1 MREPDHLVCI
11 WRLDSEVLVAG
22 QGKQKVAEETQTGKI
37 GTPIGHTKLKAT
49 QIDKTRKTRAPKRVC
64 VPHFCCGICMKPM
77 IYPDLCLAT
86 IGFATFCVKPF
97 DFLDFCRAPCP

>member
-49 QIDKTRKTRAPKRVC
+49 QIDKTYNTHARQLF
-64 VPHFCCGICMKPM
+64 VPHFCCGICIKPM
-77 IYPDLCLAT
+77 HYPDLCPT
-86 IGFATFCVKPF
+86 KTGFANLCLSP
-97 DFLDFCRAPCP
+97 LDFSDFFRAPCP